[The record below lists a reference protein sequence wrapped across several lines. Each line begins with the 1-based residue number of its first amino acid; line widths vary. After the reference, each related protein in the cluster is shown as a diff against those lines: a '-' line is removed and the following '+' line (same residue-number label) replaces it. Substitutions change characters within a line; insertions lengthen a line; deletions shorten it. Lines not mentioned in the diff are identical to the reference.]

1 MLKNIGKRIKEIRC
15 SKGITQEELAE
26 KTNLSITS
34 ISRLENE
41 KSIVSLEKIILIS
54 KALNTNLSLIL
65 RDYIIPSSQHSAE
78 EMQLIANYRL
88 LDERDKNNVK
98 EIINVFSKNTN
109 NMID

>member
-54 KALNTNLSLIL
+54 KALNTNVGLIL
-65 RDYIIPSSQHSAE
+65 RDYIIPSSQYSAE
-78 EMQLIANYRL
+78 EIQLIDNYRL
-88 LDERDKNNVK
+88 LNDRDKRNV
-98 EIINVFSKNTN
+98 EDIINVLSKNANT
-109 NMID
+109 MID